1 VSRDARLLHSLLPA
15 SAERAPDSEAVR
27 FQDDSLSYGE
37 LDTRSNRLARALA
50 EEGVALGDPVV
61 LQLPKSTD
69 AIVAL
74 LAIMKAGG
82 CCVPVDPGTPPP
94 RLRAILDQCHARVA
108 IGSEETR
115 DRLVEQPLERVL
127 DAGGSTAGLSAD
139 PPAVTVTEQDLAYIL
154 FTSGSTGTP
163 KGVELSHLNVRT
175 FVDWASARFD
185 FGPEDRFSN
194 HAPLNFDLST
204 LDVFGALGAGASVT
218 LVPERMAMFPPR
230 LADFLQHER
239 LTVWYSVPSVLT
251 LLVTHGRVEH
261 RDLSLRLVLFAGE
274 VFPVRHLR
282 DLMNAVPG
290 PRYFNLF
297 GPTETNVCTYHEV
310 KLPPLGDTPVPIG
323 KPCEGI
329 RVVALDEEGH
339 QVEQPGQEGVLHV
352 GGPGV
357 TPGYHGRP
365 EETEAAF
372 VTHDG
377 ARLYC
382 TGDWVTID
390 EDGDFLFLG
399 RRDHMIKSGG
409 HRIELGEVEAALHS
423 HPAIH
428 EAVAVPVPDEVLG
441 SLIRAVVVPVA
452 PGALSEQDVRS
463 HCAERL
469 PRYMVP
475 AEVELRAELPR
486 TATQKVD
493 RARLTLESVGTGG
506 TNG

>member
-1 VSRDARLLHSLLPA
+1 MSEARLLHTLLTA
-15 SAERAPDSEAVR
+15 SAARAPDAAAVR
-27 FQDDSLSYGE
+27 SLDESLSYGE
-37 LDTRSNRLARALA
+37 LEVRANGLARALA
-50 EEGVALGDPVV
+50 EEGVAHGDPVI
-61 LQLPKSTD
+61 LYLPKSID

-74 LAIMKAGG
+74 LGIMKAGA

-94 RLRAILDQCHARVA
+94 RLRAILDQCSACVA

-115 DRLVEQPLERVL
+115 ALLSEQPLERVL
-127 DAGGSTAGLSAD
+127 DAGDSVAGFSPD
-139 PPAVTVTEQDLAYIL
+139 PPAVTVSEHDLAYIL

-175 FVDWASARFD
+175 FVDWAVTRFD
-185 FGPEDRFSN
+185 FGPEDRFSS

-204 LDVFGALGAGASVT
+204 LDVFGALAAGASVT
-218 LVPERMAMFPPR
+218 LVPERMGMFPPR
-230 LADFLQHER
+230 LGELIERER
-239 LTVWYSVPSVLT
+239 LTVWYSVPSVLI

-297 GPTETNVCTYHEV
+297 GPTETNVCTYHEIGR
-310 KLPPLGDTPVPIG
+310 PPLGDRPVPIG
-323 KPCEGI
+323 KPCEGLL
-329 RVVALDEEGH
+329 VVALDEEGAP
-339 QVEQPGQEGVLHV
+339 VERPGQEGILHV

-365 EETEAAF
+365 EETAAAF
-372 VTHDG
+372 VTHHG
-377 ARLYC
+377 ERLYC

-390 EDGDFLFLG
+390 DDGNFLFLG

-409 HRIELGEVEAALHS
+409 HRIELGEVEAVLHS
-423 HPAIH
+423 HPAIR
-428 EAVAVPVPDEVLG
+428 EAVAVPIPDELLG
-441 SLIRAVVVPVA
+441 NQIRAVVVPA
-452 PGALSEQDVRS
+452 GPGALSEQDVRS

-493 RARLTLESVGTGG
+493 RSRLALESVGMGG
-506 TNG
+506 GDG

>member
-1 VSRDARLLHSLLPA
+1 VSEARLLHTLLTA
-15 SAERAPDSEAVR
+15 SAARRPDAEAVR
-27 FQDDSLSYGE
+27 FQDLSLSYGE
-37 LDTRSNRLARALA
+37 LEARANRLARALG
-50 EEGVALGDPVV
+50 EEGVAHGDPVI
-61 LQLPKSTD
+61 LHLPKTTD

-74 LAIMKAGG
+74 LAIMKAGA
-82 CCVPVDPGTPPP
+82 CCVPVDQGTPPP

-108 IGSEETR
+108 IGSAETH
-115 DRLVEQPLERVL
+115 DRLAEQELERVL
-127 DAGGSTAGLSAD
+127 DAGDPVSRYSIA
-139 PPAVTVTEQDLAYIL
+139 PPAVAVSEHDLAYIL

-163 KGVELSHLNVRT
+163 KGVELTHLNVLT
-175 FVDWASARFD
+175 FVDWAVTTFS

-204 LDVFGALGAGASVT
+204 LDVFGALAVGASVT
-218 LVPERMAMFPPR
+218 IVPERMAMFPTR
-230 LADFLQHER
+230 LADFMARER

-251 LLVTHGRVEH
+251 LLVSHGRVEH

-274 VFPVRHLR
+274 VFPTRHLR

-297 GPTETNVCTYHEV
+297 GPTETNVCTYYEV
-310 KLPPLGDTPVPIG
+310 ERPPQGDAPVAIG

-329 RVVALDEEGH
+329 RVLALDEGGH
-339 QVEQPGQEGVLHV
+339 PVERPGQEGILHV

-357 TPGYHGRP
+357 TPGYYGRP
-365 EETEAAF
+365 DETEAAF

-377 ARLYC
+377 ERLYC

-390 EDGDFLFLG
+390 DDGNFLFLG

-409 HRIELGEVEAALHS
+409 HRIELGEIEAALHA
-423 HPAIH
+423 HPGIH
-428 EAVAVPVPDEVLG
+428 EAVAVPIPDEVLG
-441 SLIRAVVVPVA
+441 SQIRAVVVPVD
-452 PGALSEQDVRS
+452 PDELSEQDVRS

-469 PRYMVP
+469 PRYMIP

-486 TATQKVD
+486 TSTQKVD
-493 RARLTLESVGTGG
+493 RTRLALESVGTGG